1 MIEMGLGH
9 RRRRACEN
17 PKGRK
22 EHGVDVPQ
30 CILQGRVTCNGAG
43 EAAWG
48 KSGPH
53 LRFWSMQTIEGFC
66 AGKWG
71 RGT

>member
-30 CILQGRVTCNGAG
+30 CHTPGQSDVQRSWRSSLGEIWATSKILVYAD
-43 EAAWG
+43 
-48 KSGPH
+48 H
-53 LRFWSMQTIEGFC
+53 
-66 AGKWG
+66 
-71 RGT
+71 